1 MTKKEFIQQ
10 MMIHMASN
18 PEFTELDISE
28 DEDGIPYLRALPM
41 LEAAEGVADVLER
54 DGYKFDEEGN

>member
-41 LEAAEGVADVLER
+41 FEAAEGVADVLER